1 MARGRAYADCI
12 WLGVTPLQMV
22 TSSASRDREVRV
34 RIASSAD
41 IVTARQCGRVLAE
54 RAGFS
59 SSHLAVIATAIA
71 EVATNIVDYAKEG
84 EIVLRVVSAANRRG
98 VHIIASDSGPG
109 IADIG
114 AAMRDGHCANAR
126 LSIGLSGS
134 RRLMDEFD
142 IASELGR
149 GTTVTMT
156 KWLA

>member
-1 MARGRAYADCI
+1 MARVRAYGDCMS
-12 WLGVTPLQMV
+12 LGVTPLQLV
-22 TSSASRDREVRV
+22 TTNTSRDREVRV

-41 IVTARQCGRVLAE
+41 IVTARQCGRALAE

-109 IADIG
+109 IADID
-114 AAMRDGHCANAR
+114 AAMRDGHCANSR